1 MLRDEMGK
9 KEGMTDSRP
18 LWGALDQMD
27 RLTEL
32 LSDDPEIKELSLRR
46 DVRALGRLLGETL
59 EEQSGVLLFEAVEKM
74 RHLAIQHREL
84 HGSPGADNTL
94 LDRMAEIVSQL
105 TVTDACHMIKAFASY
120 FELIN
125 LAESNHRKRRL
136 RAARISPNRT
146 PQPGSLHGTLL
157 RMQRGGLDAESA
169 LKWFSQ
175 IQVVPVFTAHPTEV
189 ARRTVL
195 QKRRLIAR
203 QLDQIDWLPLTDA
216 EAAEREEIIA
226 AAITALWQT
235 DEVRRRR
242 PTVRDEILMGLDYYH
257 NGLIDTIPRLY
268 DEMTDAFRKV
278 YGVEISSADLPT
290 VVRFGSWIGGDRDG
304 NPNVTLENTRDA
316 LELSR
321 RMIIRHYITSC
332 EALIEQLSSSIR
344 NAPVSEEILS
354 ALLAYVDSIRALD
367 PDLKLRSDEEIYR
380 RFLNYILH
388 RLRGTIDNGTR
399 SDFYP
404 DVSAFR
410 SDLQLIRDSLAAN
423 GGLRLARLMLDP
435 LLRQVSV
442 FGFHIYSLDIRQ
454 HANIHSKAVEELT
467 RGEGILSGTCSG
479 LDSPISSDT
488 NTLLGTMRSI
498 SALKSS
504 YPPEAIRTYIIS
516 GARCVEDVL
525 SLVWLAGVCGVRV
538 AASEDGR
545 DPGLMPVPLFEYI
558 DDLKNCAEICR
569 KLWSNPAY
577 EPLLNSWGRRQEVML
592 GYSDSCK
599 DGGILTSTWEIF
611 KAHRDLHRVAKEC
624 GVQLTLFHGRG
635 GTVGR
640 GGGPTHQAMTAQ
652 PPDAFTGSF
661 KITEQGEVL
670 NWKYADVVVAERNL
684 ELMVAAALEAL
695 TRSNGWGADIKPEWA
710 LAMEQMSNDA
720 NAFYR
725 QNILE
730 NPNIIRYFEEST
742 PVQELEYARIGSR
755 PARRSANRGFGD
767 LRAIPFVFGWMQSR
781 QVVPGWF
788 GVGYAINKFLLSHHS
803 HEALL
808 KDMLKNFPLFGVL
821 ISNVETGMAKSDLM
835 IARRYADLVTDIEIR
850 ASVFNMISEEFE
862 RTSATVLRVTEQSAL
877 LELNAVLAR
886 SIRQRNPY
894 VDPMSLI
901 QVDLLRRKRAG
912 EESEELNYAIAAT
925 INGIAAGLRNTG

>member
-1 MLRDEMGK
+1 MAD
-9 KEGMTDSRP
+9 THP
-18 LWGALDQMD
+18 LWGAVDQMD
-27 RLTEL
+27 RLAEL
-32 LSDDPEIKELSLRR
+32 LSDDSERKELSLRR
-46 DVRALGRLLGETL
+46 DVRALGTLLGDTL
-59 EEQSGVLLFEAVEKM
+59 QEQSGFDLFNSVEEM
-74 RHLAIQHREL
+74 RHLAIQHRES
-84 HGSPGADNTL
+84 HGAPGADETL
-94 LDRMAEIVSQL
+94 LDRIAAIVSGL
-105 TVTDACHMIKAFASY
+105 SVDDACLMIKAFASY

-136 RAARISPNRT
+136 RAAHISPDRT

-157 RMQRGGLDAESA
+157 RMQRSGIGVEKA
-169 LKWFSQ
+169 LEWFAQ

-203 QLDQIDWLPLTDA
+203 QLDQLDWLPLTNS

-226 AAITALWQT
+226 GAITALWQT

-242 PTVRDEILMGLDYYH
+242 PTVRDEIQMGLDYYQ

-268 DEMTDAFRKV
+268 AEMTDAFRNV
-278 YGVEISSADLPT
+278 YGIDISSADLPT
-290 VVRFGSWIGGDRDG
+290 TVRFGSWIGGDRDG
-304 NPNVTLENTRDA
+304 NPNVTSEHTRDA

-321 RMIIRHYITSC
+321 KMIIRHYILSC
-332 EALIEQLSSSIR
+332 ESLIEQLSSSKR
-344 NAPVSEEILS
+344 NAPVSKDLQS
-354 ALLAYVDSIRALD
+354 ALALYMDSIRAID
-367 PDLKLRSDEEIYR
+367 PDLKQRSDEEIYR
-380 RFLNYILH
+380 RFLNYVLH
-388 RLRGTIDNGTR
+388 RLKATNISGSRQEA
-399 SDFYP
+399 YA
-404 DVSAFR
+404 DVAAFR
-410 SDLQLIRDSLAAN
+410 HDLQLMRDSLAEN
-423 GGLRLARLMLDP
+423 GGLRLARLMMDP

-442 FGFHIYSLDIRQ
+442 FGFHLYTLDIRQ
-454 HANIHSKAVEELT
+454 HANVHSKAVEELT
-467 RGEGILSGTCSG
+467 RGRGMVAGTSADLG
-479 LDSPISSDT
+479 APISSDT
-488 NTLLGTMRSI
+488 NTLLGTLRCI
-498 SALKSS
+498 SEFKNS
-504 YPPEAIRTYIIS
+504 YPPEAIRSYIIS
-516 GARCVEDVL
+516 GARSVEDIL
-525 SLVWLAGVCGVRV
+525 SVVWLAGVCGVSV
-538 AASEDGR
+538 AASEEKR

-558 DDLKNCAEICR
+558 DDLKNCAGICR
-569 KLWSNPAY
+569 SLWTNPVY
-577 EPLLNSWGRRQEVML
+577 EPLLNSWGRKQEVML

-611 KAHRDLHRVAKEC
+611 KAHRDLHKAAKEC
-624 GVQLTLFHGRG
+624 NISLTLFHGRG

-670 NWKYADVVVAERNL
+670 NWKYADLVVAERNL

-695 TRSNGWGADIKPEWA
+695 TRSNGWGAVIKPEWEA
-710 LAMEQMSNDA
+710 AMEQMSSDA

-725 QNILE
+725 KNILD
-730 NPNIIRYFEEST
+730 NRNIIRYFEEST

-755 PARRSANRGFGD
+755 PARRTANRGFGD

-788 GVGYAINKFLLSHHS
+788 GVGYALDKFLNSSSS

-808 KDMLKNFPLFGVL
+808 KDMYKNFPLFGVL
-821 ISNVETGMAKSDLM
+821 VSNVETGMAKSDLM
-835 IARRYADLVTDIEIR
+835 IARRYADLVTDADIR
-850 ASVFNMISEEFE
+850 ESIFSMIAEEFH
-862 RTSATVLRVTEQSAL
+862 RTESTVLRISNQSAL
-877 LELNAVLAR
+877 LEHNAVLAR

-901 QVDLLRRKRAG
+901 QVELLRRKRTG
-912 EESEELNYAIAAT
+912 EESEELNYAIAAS